1 MKWSK
6 KRIIGIILIFSTLTA
21 LAFWELWGRSN
32 LGYQKIPVL
41 KKDTERYTKITA
53 DMLTFKPIEHPNK
66 GTLTG
71 ADVEGLEGMAAGQYI
86 LAGEPLYANYFTE
99 AEFMTGEATDSFI
112 LALPEQWLAA
122 YPQTLRRGDRVFFY
136 CGGEAV
142 TDAIAVHV
150 KDSNNQEIYSAGN
163 ERLQDSG
170 RVQSIEVVVNATQA
184 SQLEKLAEKGNRF
197 LLLYQ

>member
-86 LAGEPLYANYFTE
+86 PAGEPLYANYFTE

-136 CGGEAV
+136 CAGEAV

-184 SQLEKLAEKGNRF
+184 SQLEKLAAKGNRF

>member
-6 KRIIGIILIFSTLTA
+6 KRIIGIILIFSSLTA

-86 LAGEPLYANYFTE
+86 PAGEPLYANYFTE

-122 YPQTLRRGDRVFFY
+122 YPQTLRRGDLVFFY
-136 CGGEAV
+136 CAGEAV

-184 SQLEKLAEKGNRF
+184 SQLEKLAAKGNRF

>member
-86 LAGEPLYANYFTE
+86 PAGEPLYANYFTE

-184 SQLEKLAEKGNRF
+184 SQLEKLAAKGNRF

>member
-86 LAGEPLYANYFTE
+86 PAGEPLYANYFTE

-122 YPQTLRRGDRVFFY
+122 YPQTLRRGDRVFF
-136 CGGEAV
+136 
-142 TDAIAVHV
+142 IA
-150 KDSNNQEIYSAGN
+150 A
-163 ERLQDSG
+163 ER
-170 RVQSIEVVVNATQA
+170 R
-184 SQLEKLAEKGNRF
+184 
-197 LLLYQ
+197 

>member
-32 LGYQKIPVL
+32 LGYQKVPVL

-86 LAGEPLYANYFTE
+86 PAGEPLYANYFTE

-170 RVQSIEVVVNATQA
+170 RVQSIEVVVKAAQA
-184 SQLEKLAEKGNRF
+184 SQLEKLAAKGNRF

>member
-86 LAGEPLYANYFTE
+86 PAGEPLYANYFTE
-99 AEFMTGEATDSFI
+99 AEFMAGEATDSFI

-136 CGGEAV
+136 CAGEAV

-184 SQLEKLAEKGNRF
+184 SQLEKLAAKGNRF

>member
-6 KRIIGIILIFSTLTA
+6 KRLIGIILIFSTLTA

-86 LAGEPLYANYFTE
+86 PAGEPLYANYFTE

-136 CGGEAV
+136 CAGEAV

-184 SQLEKLAEKGNRF
+184 SQLEKLAAKGNRF

>member
-86 LAGEPLYANYFTE
+86 PAGEPLYANYFTE

-184 SQLEKLAEKGNRF
+184 SQLEKLAAKGDRF

>member
-71 ADVEGLEGMAAGQYI
+71 ADVEGLEGMSAGQYI
-86 LAGEPLYANYFTE
+86 PAGEPLYANYFTE

-170 RVQSIEVVVNATQA
+170 RVQSIEVAVNATQA
-184 SQLEKLAEKGNRF
+184 SQLEKLAAKGNRF

>member
-32 LGYQKIPVL
+32 LRYQKIPVL

-86 LAGEPLYANYFTE
+86 PAGEPLYANYFTE

-184 SQLEKLAEKGNRF
+184 SQLEKLAAKGNRF